1 MGGIF
6 YHQGLAVGREKHYGR
21 KKVFGF
27 RFFYQALTSRAFW
40 VWLITTV
47 IVCYV
52 IYRILGDPTL
62 PIYTWMP
69 ILLGI
74 WGGTALLFIGGN
86 VLLDAMA
93 KMVEKASLNITQN
106 NTISA
111 NTQIS
116 GTVGGQK

>member
-1 MGGIF
+1 
-6 YHQGLAVGREKHYGR
+6 
-21 KKVFGF
+21 
-27 RFFYQALTSRAFW
+27 
-40 VWLITTV
+40 
-47 IVCYV
+47 
-52 IYRILGDPTL
+52 
-62 PIYTWMP
+62 MP